1 MLKIMFM
8 TDKTRFLLLK
18 VAYEIYKLEPTKEN
32 KTTFTF
38 AFKLVLYN
46 LIIDISLILLIILLF
61 MWYYMP
67 HMQKNVIYTNFVIL
81 MVGVFILNVINRL
94 VIEYYL
100 NKADVN
106 GKAEI
111 YAKEILKNAPE
122 FFIFN
127 DDEKKIMYKTYVK
140 KMRRL

>member
-8 TDKTRFLLLK
+8 TDKTKFLLLK

-46 LIIDISLILLIILLF
+46 LIIDISLILLIILFF

>member
-1 MLKIMFM
+1 MFM
-8 TDKTRFLLLK
+8 TDKTRLLLLK

-46 LIIDISLILLIILLF
+46 LIIDISLILLIILFF